1 MGKGKTTC
9 NAPMSLLDAV
19 LVGTLEDI
27 EFAEMRIRWAPLL
40 EQQLSE
46 LLEQAA
52 LPGEYG
58 KLAEETASQLVD
70 LYRSG
75 GQPQWWM
82 HDFRGQ
88 LRLQLGELLS
98 GQEKVLGAIKMISS
112 PDLDLESQEKALKK
126 FQEESSLIPG
136 LPTLPV
142 DRSRCRNALVALYYR
157 QHRFEE
163 AAEVLQQEI
172 EDPEARSSQKDL
184 ALTKLEILKETPEP
198 IGWEEETIP
207 PDLRE
212 VRPEFFQGLITEG
225 AGDGAG
231 RIGAAYLAAELAR
244 RGYDEEAL
252 RVCDQMDQN
261 QWEEKDAVHDASQVR
276 GSVLDILGR
285 SDQFTEGGD
294 YAHRQRFQRL
304 DSMADRLEKA
314 GRKEESLSMRTKAN
328 QASWKVVQASDSVYY
343 GGREYALEKKRHL
356 DRFIKQ
362 KNFQEGLELASAEDP
377 RDRISAAER
386 RIVVLTAAAEF
397 SPQQWLSELKKQLE
411 HPDIISGAQK
421 EGSGPKARTKAMMAV
436 SQLEELGH

>member
-1 MGKGKTTC
+1 MYFKPDRGSIQGGA
-9 NAPMSLLDAV
+9 APIRLGGDFPVDPYPSGSVDEDFSRMWPASLSHCLGRFEEAENKFVNVRSGGVGAFTADNFPVFDRMAPNVFVAADSNHGYKMLAVGREIAEVLTGGHSSLLDAV

-75 GQPQWWM
+75 GEPEWWM

-157 QHRFEE
+157 QHRLEE

-172 EDPEARSSQKDL
+172 EDPEVRSSQKDL

-244 RGYDEEAL
+244 RTKT
-252 RVCDQMDQN
+252 N
-261 QWEEKDAVHDASQVR
+261 
-276 GSVLDILGR
+276 GR
-285 SDQFTEGGD
+285 
-294 YAHRQRFQRL
+294 
-304 DSMADRLEKA
+304 
-314 GRKEESLSMRTKAN
+314 
-328 QASWKVVQASDSVYY
+328 
-343 GGREYALEKKRHL
+343 
-356 DRFIKQ
+356 
-362 KNFQEGLELASAEDP
+362 
-377 RDRISAAER
+377 R
-386 RIVVLTAAAEF
+386 RMTDMM
-397 SPQQWLSELKKQLE
+397 P
-411 HPDIISGAQK
+411 
-421 EGSGPKARTKAMMAV
+421 AR
-436 SQLEELGH
+436 